1 MFIGK
6 LVEGIQQVA
15 AELGQAAIWVSG
27 FSALW
32 AIGALSIGLFLKK
45 FNIVKSG
52 RNAVIAI
59 FVLISIA
66 TGALIFGFVTDD
78 FSMRYVVEVSS
89 AAQPLLYKITALW
102 GRMSGSLLFWLWLL
116 TIGGAIVVWQNRK
129 ARDTLAD
136 YALIPIAIVQLFFII
151 LVTGLIE
158 GVYNPLARFPDGA
171 AMPDGRGMNPL
182 LQTPS
187 MAFHPPT
194 LYIGWISLT
203 VPFAFAVAA
212 LMSGRIGSDWI
223 LRSRRWMLFSWIILT
238 IGITLGGNWAYR
250 ELGWG
255 GYWAWDPVENASFM
269 PWLLGTAYLHSV
281 MIQEKRN
288 MLKLWN
294 ILLITLA
301 FQFTLLGTF
310 ITRSGIITSVHAF
323 AQSDI
328 GGYFLGFII
337 ASTAGVIALVVYRWQ
352 RLKSAN
358 RLESLLSRES
368 SFILNNWLL
377 VGLTLIILWG
387 TLWPIISEAINGKK
401 AAVPETFFNQVV
413 IIPGLIL
420 LFLTGAGPI
429 ISWKKITPNNF
440 RRMFVSPI
448 LVGLIAAAVA
458 WVFLAFR
465 AHATI
470 KAETTTIE
478 VGTTIIA
485 VGTEAT
491 IAAIKTIIQG
501 ATATIF
507 AAPNLF
513 GQVWGFL
520 TFSGQPIPIYSMI
533 CVFASVFVLVA
544 ICSEF
549 YRGANLRTKRQQT
562 SFLNG
567 LWLLIQRNKRR
578 YGGYII
584 HIGIVIVYIGIMG
597 SKGYFLLKSES
608 LKLGESMDVGAY
620 QLTMTEP
627 FREEHGNFF
636 RSGVVFDVAKNGK
649 PKTTMR
655 PARHYYYK
663 AGQGEQDTIESA
675 IHHNG
680 LNDLYIA
687 LGPLPA
693 KIDADTDVNV
703 QVYHN
708 PLIGV
713 VWIGVAVMV
722 LGGIIAIAQR
732 SDPKPQSQTV

>member
-1 MFIGK
+1 MFIEE
-6 LVEGIQQVA
+6 LVASIQGVT
-15 AELGQAAIWVSG
+15 AELGQAVIWLSVLSAIW
-27 FSALW
+27 
-32 AIGALSIGLFLKK
+32 AIVLLCIGLREK
-45 FNIVKSG
+45 NPNAVQSG
-52 RNAVIAI
+52 RNAIIATFI
-59 FVLISIA
+59 LITIA

-78 FSMRYVVEVSS
+78 FSMKYVVEVSS

-102 GRMSGSLLFWLWLL
+102 GAMSGSLLLWLWIL
-116 TIGGAIVVWQNRK
+116 TIAGAIVVWQNRK
-129 ARDTLAD
+129 ASDRLAD

-151 LVTGLIE
+151 VVAGLIE
-158 GVYNPLARFPDGA
+158 GVYNPLDRFPGGEVK
-171 AMPDGRGMNPL
+171 PDGDGLNSL

-187 MAFHPPT
+187 MAIHPPS
-194 LYIGWISLT
+194 LYIGWIGLT
-203 VPFAFAVAA
+203 VPFAFAVGA
-212 LMSGRIGSDWI
+212 LASGRIGSDWI
-223 LRSRRWMLFSWIILT
+223 LRSRRWMLFSWIVLT
-238 IGITLGGNWAYR
+238 IGITLGGNWAYQ

-310 ITRSGIITSVHAF
+310 ITRSGIISSVHSF

-328 GGYFLGFII
+328 GWYFLGFIL
-337 ASTAGVIALVVYRWQ
+337 ASTGGVIALMVYRWH

-368 SFILNNWLL
+368 AFVMNNWLL

-387 TLWPIISEAINGKK
+387 TLWPIISEAINGEKS
-401 AAVPETFFNQVV
+401 AVPEAFFNKVV
-413 IIPGLIL
+413 VIPGLLL

-448 LVGLIAAAVA
+448 LIGLIAAAVA

-465 AHATI
+465 ASA
-470 KAETTTIE
+470 AP
-478 VGTTIIA
+478 
-485 VGTEAT
+485 
-491 IAAIKTIIQG
+491 IAASEV
-501 ATATIF
+501 TAEVST
-507 AAPNLF
+507 PNLF
-513 GQVWGFL
+513 MRAWEFL
-520 TFSGQPIPIYSMI
+520 TFGENPIPIYSVL
-533 CVFASVFVLVA
+533 CVFASVFVFVA
-544 ICSEF
+544 IFSEF
-549 YRGANLRTKRQQT
+549 NRGAKLRAKRQES

-597 SKGYFLLKSES
+597 SKGYVLHKEES
-608 LKLGESMDVGAY
+608 LKLGDSMEVGAY
-620 QLTMTEP
+620 QLTMKDTFE
-627 FREEHGNFF
+627 EEHENYL
-636 RSGVVFDVAKNGK
+636 RRGVVFDVEKNGQQV
-649 PKTTMR
+649 TTMK
-655 PARHYYYK
+655 PARHYYYQAK
-663 AGQGEQDTIESA
+663 QEEGEQGTIESA
-675 IHHNG
+675 IHAIG
-680 LNDLYIA
+680 LNDLYTA

-693 KIDADTDVNV
+693 KIDTDTDINV
-703 QVYHN
+703 AIYHN
-708 PLIGV
+708 PLIKV

-722 LGGIIAIAQR
+722 LGGIIAIAQK
-732 SDPKPQSQTV
+732 SDPKPRSQAS

>member
-1 MFIGK
+1 MFIEE
-6 LVEGIQQVA
+6 LVESVQGVT
-15 AELGQAAIWVSG
+15 AELGQAAIWLSVL
-27 FSALW
+27 SAIW
-32 AIGALSIGLFLKK
+32 AIGALLIGLRQR
-45 FNIVKSG
+45 NPQIVRSG
-52 RNAVIAI
+52 RNAVIATFI
-59 FVLISIA
+59 LITIA

-78 FSMRYVVEVSS
+78 FSMMYVVEVSS

-102 GRMSGSLLFWLWLL
+102 GAMSGSLLFWLWLL
-116 TIGGAIVVWQNRK
+116 TLGGAIVVWQNRK
-129 ARDTLAD
+129 VSDTLAD
-136 YALIPIAIVQLFFII
+136 YALIPIAIVQIFFII
-151 LVTGLIE
+151 VVTGIIE
-158 GVYNPLARFPDGA
+158 GVYNPLARFPDGV

-187 MAFHPPT
+187 MAIHPPT

-212 LMSGRIGSDWI
+212 LMSGRIGSDWT
-223 LRSRRWMLFSWIILT
+223 LRSRRWMLFSWIVLT
-238 IGITLGGNWAYR
+238 IGITLGGHWAYQ

-255 GYWAWDPVENASFM
+255 GYWAWDPVVNASFM

-310 ITRSGIITSVHAF
+310 ITRSGVITSVHSF

-328 GGYFLGFII
+328 GWYFLGFIL
-337 ASTAGVIALVVYRWQ
+337 ASTAGVIGLIVHRWH

-368 SFILNNWLL
+368 AFVLNNWLL

-387 TLWPIISEAINGKK
+387 TLWPIISEAIQGEK
-401 AAVPETFFNQVV
+401 AAVPEAFFNKVV
-413 IIPGLIL
+413 IIPGLLL

-448 LVGLIAAAVA
+448 FIGLIAAAVA

-465 AHATI
+465 ANAATL
-470 KAETTTIE
+470 AATE
-478 VGTTIIA
+478 VSTS
-485 VGTEAT
+485 
-491 IAAIKTIIQG
+491 
-501 ATATIF
+501 
-507 AAPNLF
+507 NLF
-513 GQVWGFL
+513 TRAWEFL
-520 TFSGQPIPIYSMI
+520 TFKGQGIPIYSVL
-533 CVFASVFVLVA
+533 CVFASVFVLAA
-544 ICSEF
+544 ILSEF
-549 YRGANLRTKRQQT
+549 YRGAKLRAKRQES

-597 SKGYFLLKSES
+597 SKGYFLLKSDN
-608 LKLGESMDVGAY
+608 LKLGDSMEVGTY
-620 QLTMTEP
+620 QLTVKDTFEEE
-627 FREEHGNFF
+627 RENYL
-636 RSGVVFDVAKNGK
+636 RRGVVFDVERNGQQE
-649 PKTTMR
+649 TTMK
-655 PARHYYYK
+655 PARHYYDQ
-663 AGQGEQDTIESA
+663 AEQAEEVQGTIESA
-675 IHHNG
+675 IHAIG

-693 KIDADTDVNV
+693 KIDTDTNFNV

-708 PLIGV
+708 PLIKV

-722 LGGIIAIAQR
+722 LGGIIAIAQK
-732 SDPKPQSQTV
+732 SDPKTA

>member
-1 MFIGK
+1 MT
-6 LVEGIQQVA
+6 
-15 AELGQAAIWVSG
+15 AELGQAAIWLSIL
-27 FSALW
+27 SALW
-32 AIGALSIGLFLKK
+32 AIVFLCIGLRQR
-45 FNIVKSG
+45 NRNAVQSG
-52 RNAVIAI
+52 RNAVIAT

-89 AAQPLLYKITALW
+89 EAQPLLYKITALW

-116 TIGGAIVVWQNRK
+116 TVAGAVVVLQNRR
-129 ARDTLAD
+129 ASDTLSD
-136 YALIPIAIVQLFFII
+136 YALIPITVVQLFFIV

-158 GVYNPLARFPDGA
+158 GVYNPLARFPGGQA
-171 AMPDGRGMNPL
+171 APDGSGMNPL

-203 VPFAFAVAA
+203 VPFAYAVGA
-212 LMSGRIGSDWI
+212 LASGRIGTDWI
-223 LRSRRWMLFSWIILT
+223 YRSRRWMLFSWIVLT

-288 MLKLWN
+288 MFKLWN

-328 GGYFLGFII
+328 GGYFLSFIL
-337 ASTAGVIALVVYRWQ
+337 ASTGGVIALVVYRWK

-368 SFILNNWLL
+368 AFVLNNWLL

-387 TLWPIISEAINGKK
+387 TLWPIVSEAINGQKSS
-401 AAVPETFFNQVV
+401 VPETFFNKVV
-413 IIPGLIL
+413 IIPGLLL

-440 RRMFVSPI
+440 RRMFLWPL
-448 LVGLIAAAVA
+448 LVGLIAGAGTWLFFAV
-458 WVFLAFR
+458 R
-465 AHATI
+465 ARTA
-470 KAETTTIE
+470 
-478 VGTTIIA
+478 IA
-485 VGTEAT
+485 NTEA
-491 IAAIKTIIQG
+491 AA
-501 ATATIF
+501 
-507 AAPNLF
+507 NLF
-513 GQVWGFL
+513 TQMWKFL
-520 TFSGQPIPIYSMI
+520 TFSAQPMPIYSVL
-533 CVFASVFVLVA
+533 CVFAGVFVFVA
-544 ICSEF
+544 IFSEF
-549 YRGANLRTKRQQT
+549 YRGAKLRAKRQET
-562 SFLNG
+562 NFFEG
-567 LWLLIQRNKRR
+567 LGLLIQRNKRR

-584 HIGIVIVYIGIMG
+584 HIGIVIVYLGIMG
-597 SKGYFLLKSES
+597 SKGYFLLESDS
-608 LKLGESMDVGAY
+608 LKLGESMQVGDY
-620 QLTMTEP
+620 QLTMKDTFQEE
-627 FREEHGNFF
+627 RENYL
-636 RSGVVFDVAKNGK
+636 RAGVVFDVQKDGK
-649 PKTTMR
+649 PHGTME
-655 PARHYYYK
+655 PARHFYYK

-675 IHHNG
+675 IRHFG
-680 LNDLYIA
+680 VNDLYIA
-687 LGPLPA
+687 LGPLPSN
-693 KIDADTDVNV
+693 IGADTDVNI
-703 QVYHN
+703 QAYHN
-708 PLIGV
+708 PLIGI

-722 LGGIIAIAQR
+722 IGGIVAIAEKYE
-732 SDPKPQSQTV
+732 PKPRSQIGG

>member
-1 MFIGK
+1 MFIEEF
-6 LVEGIQQVA
+6 VESIQGVT
-15 AELGQAAIWVSG
+15 AELGQAVIWLSVLSVI
-27 FSALW
+27 W
-32 AIGALSIGLFLKK
+32 AIGALGIGLFEK
-45 FNIVKSG
+45 NPNVVRSG
-52 RNAVIAI
+52 RNAIIATFI
-59 FVLISIA
+59 LITIA

-78 FSMRYVVEVSS
+78 FSMIYVYEESS
-89 AAQPLLYKITALW
+89 TVQPLLYKITALW
-102 GRMSGSLLFWLWLL
+102 GAMSGSLLLWLWIL
-116 TIGGAIVVWQNRK
+116 TIAGAIVVWQNRK
-129 ARDTLAD
+129 ASDTLAD

-151 LVTGLIE
+151 VVTGLIE
-158 GVYNPLARFPDGA
+158 GVYNPLARFPDGLTRV
-171 AMPDGRGMNPL
+171 DGEGMNAL

-187 MAFHPPT
+187 MAIHPPS
-194 LYIGWISLT
+194 LYIGWICLT
-203 VPFAFAVAA
+203 VPFAFAVGA

-238 IGITLGGNWAYR
+238 IGITLGGNWAYQ

-269 PWLLGTAYLHSV
+269 PWLLGTAFLHSV

-310 ITRSGIITSVHAF
+310 ITRSGIISSVHSF

-328 GGYFLGFII
+328 GWYFLGFIL
-337 ASTAGVIALVVYRWQ
+337 ASTGGVIALVVYRWH

-368 SFILNNWLL
+368 AFVMNNWLL

-387 TLWPIISEAINGKK
+387 TLWPIISEAIQGEK
-401 AAVPETFFNQVV
+401 AAVPEAFFNKVV
-413 IIPGLIL
+413 IIPGLLL

-448 LVGLIAAAVA
+448 AIGLIAAAVA

-465 AHATI
+465 AHA
-470 KAETTTIE
+470 APVE
-478 VGTTIIA
+478 VSVA
-485 VGTEAT
+485 ATEAT
-491 IAAIKTIIQG
+491 T
-501 ATATIF
+501 
-507 AAPNLF
+507 PNLF
-513 GQVWGFL
+513 GRIWEFL
-520 TFSGQPIPIYSMI
+520 TFTGNPIPIYSVL
-533 CVFASVFVLVA
+533 CVFASVFVIVA
-544 ICSEF
+544 IFSEF
-549 YRGANLRTKRQQT
+549 YRGAKLRTKRQET

-597 SKGYFLLKSES
+597 SKGYFLLKSDN
-608 LKLGESMDVGAY
+608 LKLGDSMEVGTY
-620 QLTMTEP
+620 QLTMKDTFE
-627 FREEHGNFF
+627 EEHENYL
-636 RSGVVFDVAKNGK
+636 RKGVVFDVEKNGRQE
-649 PKTTMR
+649 TTMK
-655 PARHYYYK
+655 PARHYYDQADQAEK
-663 AGQGEQDTIESA
+663 EQGTIESA
-675 IHHNG
+675 IHAVG

-693 KIDADTDVNV
+693 KIDIDTDFNV
-703 QVYHN
+703 AVYHN
-708 PLIGV
+708 PLIKV

-722 LGGIIAIAQR
+722 LGGIIAIAQK
-732 SDPKPQSQTV
+732 SDPKPRSQTA